1 MSSPR
6 NDAVVEHSAA
16 VSAPDSESTA
26 AITLSKVVQTYGS
39 KADRVTAV
47 GPVDLRV
54 DPGEFLVLVGAS
66 GCGKSTLLRL
76 IAGFETPTSG
86 RVTVARESPT
96 PGVGAGVVFQQPR
109 LFPWRTVGGNVDL
122 ALRYAGV
129 PKAQRRTRRDE
140 LLRRVGLGDTADRRI
155 WEISGGQQQRVAI
168 ARALAGESSLL
179 LLDEP
184 FAALDVDVAQ
194 QMRSLMRHLLADRAG
209 MTVLVTH
216 DLIDVV
222 SLAGRIAVIDDAR
235 IVQTGPTT
243 SVLTRPESAF
253 TASLAGTNLI
263 VGQLR
268 DAGTVVADD
277 GIRVVGTVVESAAAG
292 RAAAA
297 FSPRAVAV
305 YLRDPQGSPRNSWHG
320 VVEDVIPQG
329 DRALVRTRCGEHRI
343 GAEVTWASVVDLDLS
358 PGTDVVLAVKATEV
372 SVYGAA
378 GSPS

>member
-184 FAALDVDVAQ
+184 FAALDALTRETLQEDLRAVSADLGRTNVFVTHSADEAAFLGSRIVVLTARPGRVALDITSPIP
-194 QMRSLMRHLLADRAG
+194 RLGVSPEEIRDSPEY
-209 MTVLVTH
+209 TVLRAQV
-216 DLIDVV
+216 
-222 SLAGRIAVIDDAR
+222 
-235 IVQTGPTT
+235 
-243 SVLTRPESAF
+243 
-253 TASLAGTNLI
+253 
-263 VGQLR
+263 
-268 DAGTVVADD
+268 
-277 GIRVVGTVVESAAAG
+277 AAAVKE
-292 RAAAA
+292 A
-297 FSPRAVAV
+297 AVA
-305 YLRDPQGSPRNSWHG
+305 
-320 VVEDVIPQG
+320 
-329 DRALVRTRCGEHRI
+329 
-343 GAEVTWASVVDLDLS
+343 
-358 PGTDVVLAVKATEV
+358 
-372 SVYGAA
+372 GAA
-378 GSPS
+378 PA